1 MAERICLP
9 MQEAQETWIQPLGW
23 EDTLE
28 QEMATHSSIIAWET
42 PWTEEP
48 HRLQS
53 MASPRVRHDLGHM
66 HTQSQLM
73 QSEIRSES
81 WRSKQVQAVSVLG
94 HSRPVCPGNFLGEVA
109 RKNWGNVWKSIQE
122 E

>member
-48 HRLQS
+48 DRLRFTGSQ
-53 MASPRVRHDLGHM
+53 RVGH
-66 HTQSQLM
+66 
-73 QSEIRSES
+73 
-81 WRSKQVQAVSVLG
+81 
-94 HSRPVCPGNFLGEVA
+94 N
-109 RKNWGNVWKSIQE
+109 
-122 E
+122 